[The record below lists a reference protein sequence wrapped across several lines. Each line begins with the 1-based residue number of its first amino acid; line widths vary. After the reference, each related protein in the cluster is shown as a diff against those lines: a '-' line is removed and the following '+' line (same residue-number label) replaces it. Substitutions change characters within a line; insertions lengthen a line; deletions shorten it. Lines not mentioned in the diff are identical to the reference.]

1 MMYENASF
9 AVRGSIVALVTP
21 MLENGQLDLPALRA
35 LIDWHIAEGSDA
47 LCVDGT
53 TGESP
58 ALGIDEY
65 QLLMQTSV
73 EQAAGRT
80 PVIASAGR
88 NSTSKAVEFARYAKE
103 AGASAILQ
111 VVPYYNKLFFLML
124 CRQPRSTPASAMTG
138 ITR

>member
-47 LCVDGT
+47 LVVAGT

-58 ALGIDEY
+58 ALGIYEY
-65 QLLMQTSV
+65 QLLKQPTV

-80 PVIASAGR
+80 PVFASAGR
-88 NSTSKAVEFARYAKE
+88 NRTPEAVALAR
-103 AGASAILQ
+103 
-111 VVPYYNKLFFLML
+111 
-124 CRQPRSTPASAMTG
+124 
-138 ITR
+138 

>member
-1 MMYENASF
+1 MRRAHRLNMRSAFSLCLTYVKLRAFFSIFPNSDLMMYENASF

-47 LCVDGT
+47 LVVAGT

-88 NSTSKAVEFARYAKE
+88 NSTSEAVELA
-103 AGASAILQ
+103 
-111 VVPYYNKLFFLML
+111 
-124 CRQPRSTPASAMTG
+124 
-138 ITR
+138 

>member
-47 LCVDGT
+47 LVVAGT

-88 NSTSKAVEFARYAKE
+88 NSTSEAVKLARYAKE
-103 AGASAILQ
+103 AGERGGLQ
-111 VVPYYNKLFFLML
+111 VVRYYTKPTQYGLFRHF
-124 CRQPRSTPASAMTG
+124 
-138 ITR
+138 